1 MLYVDVINMFLSQS
15 LFFDLT
21 KIKETEN
28 DEDEAED
35 DEKRARSKL

>member
-1 MLYVDVINMFLSQS
+1 MFLSQS

>member
-1 MLYVDVINMFLSQS
+1 MFLSQS

-21 KIKETEN
+21 KIKETES

-35 DEKRARSKL
+35 DEKRAGSKL